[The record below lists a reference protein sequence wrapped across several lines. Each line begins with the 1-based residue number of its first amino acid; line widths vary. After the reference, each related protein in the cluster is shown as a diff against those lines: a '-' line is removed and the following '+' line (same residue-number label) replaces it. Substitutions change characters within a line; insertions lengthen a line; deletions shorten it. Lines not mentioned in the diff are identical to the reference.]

1 LKRSRCATMKTNP
14 CAEVLC
20 KLNGKRLATAE
31 SLTGGLI
38 GGAIT
43 AVPGASKV
51 YAGGIVSY
59 TNEVKHKLLGVSWED
74 LDSFGAVSAP
84 VAKSMAVGA
93 KKALEA
99 DVAVSVTGL
108 AGPDGDEF
116 GHPVGTV
123 FIGYADEKTVI
134 AREYHFDGDREQ
146 VRNQTIQ
153 AAMELILEFN

>member
-1 LKRSRCATMKTNP
+1 MKTNP

-20 KLNGKRLATAE
+20 KLSGKRLATAE

-38 GGAIT
+38 GAGIT

-59 TNEVKHKLLGVSWED
+59 TNAVKHKLLGVAWED
-74 LDSFGAVSAP
+74 LNTYGAVSAP
-84 VAKSMAVGA
+84 VAKAMAEGA
-93 KKALEA
+93 RKALDA

-108 AGPDGDEF
+108 AGPEADEF

-123 FIGYADEKTVI
+123 FVGYADEQRDL
-134 AREYHFDGDREQ
+134 AREYHFEGDREQ
-146 VRNQTIQ
+146 VRRQTLQ
-153 AAMELILEFN
+153 AAMELILELN

>member
-1 LKRSRCATMKTNP
+1 MKTNP

-20 KLNGKRLATAE
+20 KLVGRKLATAE

-59 TNEVKHKLLGVSWED
+59 SNEIKHKLLGVSWED
-74 LDSFGAVSAP
+74 LNAYGAVSAP
-84 VAKSMAVGA
+84 VAKTMAAGA
-93 KKALEA
+93 RRVLEA

-108 AGPDGDEF
+108 AGPDADEF

-123 FIGYADEKTVI
+123 FIGYADEHTTL
-134 AREYHFDGDREQ
+134 AREYHFEGNREQ
-146 VRNQTIQ
+146 VRQQTIQ
-153 AAMELILEFN
+153 AAMELVLERN

>member
-1 LKRSRCATMKTNP
+1 MKTNP

-20 KLNGKRLATAE
+20 KLTGKRLATAE

-59 TNEVKHKLLGVSWED
+59 TNEVKHRLLGVPQSD
-74 LDSFGAVSAP
+74 LDCFGAVSEP
-84 VAKSMAVGA
+84 VAKAMALGA
-93 KKALEA
+93 RKVLEA

-116 GHPVGTV
+116 GHSVGTV
-123 FIGYADEKTVI
+123 FIGYADATKTL

-146 VRNQTIQ
+146 VRTQTIQ
-153 AAMELILEFN
+153 AAMKLVLEYN

>member
-1 LKRSRCATMKTNP
+1 MKTNP

>member
-1 LKRSRCATMKTNP
+1 MKTNP

-20 KLNGKRLATAE
+20 KLTGKRLATAE

-59 TNEVKHKLLGVSWED
+59 TNEIKHKLLGVGWDD
-74 LDSFGAVSAP
+74 LNTFGAVSAP
-84 VAKSMAVGA
+84 VAKAMALGA
-93 KKALEA
+93 RNALDA

-108 AGPDGDEF
+108 AGPGGDDF
-116 GHPVGTV
+116 GNPVGTV
-123 FIGYADEKTVI
+123 FIGYADESICYSVRHLFSGS
-134 AREYHFDGDREQ
+134 REEI
-146 VRNQTIQ
+146 RNQ
-153 AAMELILEFN
+153 AMQKALELVLEHQK

>member
-1 LKRSRCATMKTNP
+1 MKTSLF
-14 CAEVLC
+14 AEVLC

-38 GGAIT
+38 GGSIT

-59 TNEVKHKLLGVSWED
+59 TNQVKYALLGVSWED
-74 LDSFGAVSAP
+74 LNTFGPVSAP
-84 VAKSMAVGA
+84 VAKAMALGA

-123 FIGYADEKTVI
+123 FIGYADATTAL
-134 AREYHFDGDREQ
+134 ARKYHFSGDREQ
-146 VRNQTIQ
+146 VRQQTVR
-153 AAMELILEFN
+153 AAMELVLEMN

>member
-1 LKRSRCATMKTNP
+1 MKTNP

-20 KLNGKRLATAE
+20 KLTGKRLATAE

-59 TNEVKHKLLGVSWED
+59 TNEIKHKLLGVGWDD
-74 LDSFGAVSAP
+74 LNTFGAVSAP
-84 VAKSMAVGA
+84 VAKAMALGA
-93 KKALEA
+93 RNALDA

-123 FIGYADEKTVI
+123 FIGYADEKTAL
-134 AREYHFDGDREQ
+134 AREYHFTGDREQ
-146 VRNQTIQ
+146 IRRQTVQ
-153 AAMELILEFN
+153 AAMKLILEQN

>member
-1 LKRSRCATMKTNP
+1 MKTNP

-20 KLNGKRLATAE
+20 KLVGRKLATAE

-59 TNEVKHKLLGVSWED
+59 TNEIKHKLLGVSWED
-74 LDSFGAVSAP
+74 LNAYGAVSAP
-84 VAKSMAVGA
+84 VAKAMAAGA
-93 KKALEA
+93 RRVLEA

-108 AGPDGDEF
+108 AGPDADEF

-123 FIGYADEKTVI
+123 FIGYADEHTTL
-134 AREYHFDGDREQ
+134 AREYHFEGNREQ
-146 VRNQTIQ
+146 VRQQTVQ
-153 AAMELILEFN
+153 AAMELVLERN

>member
-1 LKRSRCATMKTNP
+1 MKTNP

-20 KLNGKRLATAE
+20 KLTGKRLATAE

-38 GGAIT
+38 GGSIT

-59 TNEVKHKLLGVSWED
+59 TNEVKHALLGVRWEE
-74 LDSFGAVSAP
+74 LNTFGAVSAP
-84 VAKSMAVGA
+84 VAKAMALGA
-93 KKALEA
+93 KKALAA

-123 FIGYADEKTVI
+123 FIGYADEKTAF
-134 AREYHFDGDREQ
+134 AREYHFSGDREQ
-146 VRNQTIQ
+146 VRQQTVE
-153 AAMELILEFN
+153 AAMELVLEMN

>member
-1 LKRSRCATMKTNP
+1 MKTSLL
-14 CAEVLC
+14 AEVLC

-38 GGAIT
+38 GGSIT

-59 TNEVKHKLLGVSWED
+59 TNQVKHALLGVSWED
-74 LDSFGAVSAP
+74 LNTFGAVSAP
-84 VAKSMAVGA
+84 VAKAMALGA

-123 FIGYADEKTVI
+123 FIGYADATTAL
-134 AREYHFDGDREQ
+134 AREYHFSGDREQ
-146 VRNQTIQ
+146 VRQQTVR
-153 AAMELILEFN
+153 AAMELVLEMN